1 MAARIACVKRTYP
14 TQVDALV
21 AAASYR
27 TCITMRAYQCRWCS
41 HWHLTKMPTT
51 AIPQKQQA

>member
-1 MAARIACVKRTYP
+1 MTVKLACVKRTYE

-21 AAASYR
+21 AAAGYR
-27 TCITMRAYQCRWCS
+27 TSVTMRAYECRWCG

-51 AIPQKQQA
+51 ALPQVKS